1 MLSPVE
7 ITLLKSLE
15 VGKEYLVDKAVDI
28 TKMNRDA
35 VLKAAHMLEEK
46 DYAEVNTQIH
56 TEYYLSEEGRKYLQ
70 EGLPEERVLQAVNKG
85 ITEMSRIQQEVGK
98 KEVGIA
104 VGWLKKKG
112 MITIDNGE
120 ISIKSENPLQQLEE
134 KDALKL
140 IEEGRQSEVDDQTLS
155 NLLKRNLVVPEEH
168 KQIFVKLVDK
178 PDVELKEMVADLS
191 PEILVSGR
199 WRNVEFLEYD
209 IHKPSEDIFTAK
221 MHPYERIIEEC
232 RKIFLEMGFTE
243 IKGNYVQSSFW
254 NFDALFQ
261 PQDHP
266 ARDMQDTFYLDKYVD
281 LDREYVDS
289 VKSTHEN
296 GWETGSTGWGGEWSQ
311 KKARQLVL
319 RTHTT
324 AITIHHLANNP
335 RPPVKAFSFDRVYR
349 RESIDATHL
358 PEFDQLEG
366 VVLDKNVGFKHLLG
380 LLKEFFFKMGFEDIR
395 FRPGYFPYTEPSVE
409 TEVYVEGMGWI
420 ELGGAGIFRKEVTY
434 PLGIKDKVLAWGI
447 GVGRLAMLR
456 MGMKDLRRLYVPD
469 IGWLRDFP
477 VVKSFRE

>member
-15 VGKEYLVDKAVDI
+15 VGKEYLVDKAADI
-28 TKMNRDA
+28 TQMNRDS
-35 VLKAAHMLEEK
+35 VLKAAHILEEK

-56 TEYYLSEEGRKYLQ
+56 TGYHLSEEGKKYLQ
-70 EGLPEERVLQAVNKG
+70 EGLPEEKVLQAVNNG
-85 ITEMSRIQQEVGK
+85 ITEMSRIQKEVGK

-112 MITIDNGE
+112 LITIDNGE
-120 ISIKSENPLQQLEE
+120 INIKSENPHQQLEE
-134 KDALKL
+134 KKALEL
-140 IEEGRQSEVDDQTLS
+140 IEEGKQDEIDNQTLS
-155 NLLKRNLVVPEEH
+155 NLLKRNLVVTDEN

-178 PDVELKEMVADLS
+178 PDVELKDAVADLS
-191 PEILVSGR
+191 PDLLASGR
-199 WRNVEFLEYD
+199 WRDVEFLEYD
-209 IHKPSEDIFTAK
+209 IHKPSEDVFTAK
-221 MHPYERIIEEC
+221 MHPYERIIAEC

-281 LDREYVDS
+281 LDEEYVDS

-296 GWETGSTGWGGEWSQ
+296 GWMTGSMGWGGEWSLER
-311 KKARQLVL
+311 ARQLVL

-324 AITIHHLANNP
+324 SITIHYLANNP
-335 RPPVKAFSFDRVYR
+335 EPPVKAFSFDRVYR

-380 LLKEFFFKMGFEDIR
+380 LLKEFFIKMGFEDVR

-420 ELGGAGIFRKEVTY
+420 ELGGAGIFRKEVVY
-434 PLGIKDKVLAWGI
+434 PLGIKHKVLAWGI

-456 MGMKDLRRLYVPD
+456 MGMKDLRRLYLPD

-477 VVKSFRE
+477 IVKSFRE